1 MPGYS
6 RPISLSPLRLWA
18 PFVFWLVL
26 IFALSAY
33 PKALIPQGK
42 YISWDKLAHMAE
54 YSVLGWLTARA
65 LLYSRIGWLSRYY
78 VWITI
83 AFGVLY
89 GASDEWHQLYV
100 KGRYSSV
107 YDVMADVVGVIIG
120 RFVFAYW
127 LRKKGSAAV
136 ARAEK

>member
-1 MPGYS
+1 MMQTYS
-6 RPISLSPLRLWA
+6 RPAPLRLWA
-18 PFVFWLVL
+18 PFIFWLVL

-65 LLYSRIGWLSRYY
+65 LLYSGIGWLSRHY

-100 KGRYSSV
+100 KGRYASV
-107 YDVMADVVGVIIG
+107 YDVMADVIGVIIG

-127 LRKKGSAAV
+127 LRKKAAPSIGRV
-136 ARAEK
+136 EK